1 MLFALEGAI
10 QGKRWHEMEQDRKQE
25 LKEFYR
31 MLKKKHPTT
40 KNILHLAR
48 TVKNENLT
56 NRKISN
62 SLKMLLSK
70 SPTDNIKTV
79 RSY

>member
-1 MLFALEGAI
+1 
-10 QGKRWHEMEQDRKQE
+10 
-25 LKEFYR
+25 